1 MSKRVKSARLL
12 FLIRL
17 VFFFLLFYTLWYFL
31 SPVYNHILAP
41 VSVRILK
48 LSEIGGQHIT
58 NSMEVHKKH
67 IFLHHV
73 ASETNPEL
81 AVRIKTSGVHFDM
94 VLLFALI
101 WAVPHVKLKR
111 RMKIFLLGCAIVFVL
126 HLFKIFVFVKYDY
139 AQHIEVDGLAYWSPF
154 QQKVYCYLN
163 DFILLIVNQIF
174 PVLIW
179 SLLYVKHW
187 WKGGLRINRPDG
199 RNGRKTANKGPSV
212 SGSDHDT

>member
-1 MSKRVKSARLL
+1 MKSARLL

-41 VSVRILK
+41 ISEQILK
-48 LSEIGGQHIT
+48 FSEIGGQPIT
-58 NSMEVHKKH
+58 NSMEVFKKD

-73 ASETNPEL
+73 ASQTNPEL
-81 AVRIKTSGVHFDM
+81 AVRITAGAVHFDM

-101 WAVPHVKLKR
+101 WAVPKVKLKK
-111 RMKIFLLGCAIVFVL
+111 RMNIFLLGLAIVFAL

-139 AQHIEVDGLAYWSPF
+139 AQHIKVDGLPYWSPF

-187 WKGGLRINRPDG
+187 WKGPADQPDGTDKRRGINRL
-199 RNGRKTANKGPSV
+199 R
-212 SGSDHDT
+212 